1 MTLLGRVVGLG
12 LVSVVGIALLAP
24 LAAQSAPQ
32 VTTPLPSPLL
42 SVDAFAGRPL
52 IMDRGGASVRLSP
65 RGDPAPET
73 LHGAAALPT
82 PAAAGM
88 EATIVTIPTATPIP
102 TPVPTPAPVVVAAP
116 VAPAPVAPAPVA
128 PAPVAPAPP
137 PPTYSGSSVWDD
149 LARCESGGNWSIN
162 TGNGYYGGLQFSY
175 DTWHGYDGGEF
186 AEYPHQA
193 TREEQIIVAERLRAA
208 RGYAPWPACRTKLG
222 LP

>member
-1 MTLLGRVVGLG
+1 MTLLRRVVALG
-12 LVSVVGIALLAP
+12 IVSIVGIALLAP
-24 LAAQSAPQ
+24 LATRSAPQ
-32 VTTPLPSPLL
+32 EPAPLPSPLL

-52 IMDRGGASVRLSP
+52 VLDRGGLSVRLPEAS
-65 RGDPAPET
+65 DPAPET
-73 LHGAAALPT
+73 LEDSAALPT
-82 PAAAGM
+82 PAAVAM
-88 EATIVTIPTATPIP
+88 EASLVTVPTPTPIP
-102 TPVPTPAPVVVAAP
+102 TPAPVAVVAPVAAVPVVAAP
-116 VAPAPVAPAPVA
+116 VAPVPL
-128 PAPVAPAPP
+128 

-175 DTWHGYDGGEF
+175 ATWHGYDGGEF

-208 RGYAPWPACRTKLG
+208 RGYAPWPACRAKLG